1 MYHYGYR
8 PLLVNHD
15 LAMFC
20 VHRSSAID
28 DISYSTCHAISQI
41 HVIERSYGVI
51 LTCNFTRR
59 SEENITS
66 LYGKEALKLSHH
78 PTKFGDHRKCGSEDI
93 RYLVRHL
100 ILQDNVIQNYC
111 ISIGGMLSY

>member
-8 PLLVNHD
+8 PLLVEHD

-20 VHRSSAID
+20 VHQSSAND

-51 LTCNFTRR
+51 LTCNFTRP
-59 SEENITS
+59 SEENIMS

-78 PTKFGDHRKCGSEDI
+78 PAKFGDHRKCGSKDI
-93 RYLVRHL
+93 RYLVCHV
-100 ILQDNVIQNYC
+100 ILQDNVIQNCC
-111 ISIGGMLSY
+111 ISIGGMLLY

>member
-1 MYHYGYR
+1 M
-8 PLLVNHD
+8 
-15 LAMFC
+15 
-20 VHRSSAID
+20 
-28 DISYSTCHAISQI
+28 
-41 HVIERSYGVI
+41 
-51 LTCNFTRR
+51 
-59 SEENITS
+59 S

-78 PTKFGDHRKCGSEDI
+78 PAKFGDHRKCGSEDI